1 MTYSD
6 LPRIGHQTAQSA
18 IVCVAMRFYDGKNT
32 VL

>member
-6 LPRIGHQTAQSA
+6 LPRISHQTAQSA
-18 IVCVAMRFYDGKNT
+18 VVRVAMRFYDGKNT

>member
-6 LPRIGHQTAQSA
+6 LPRTGHQTAQSA
-18 IVCVAMRFYDGKNT
+18 IVCFAMQFYDGKNT

>member
-6 LPRIGHQTAQSA
+6 LIRTGHQTAQSA
-18 IVCVAMRFYDGKNT
+18 VVRVAMRFYDGKNT